1 MIKADKKALA
11 FRPCA
16 ICGKPVV
23 EAYKPFCSKR
33 CANIDLGR
41 WLKGSYAIAGSVDKI
56 VPVDV
61 FVPGCPPD
69 ADTIFYVI
77 SELVQGR
84 IPILKDDK
92 LYWQ

>member
-41 WLKGSYAIAGSVDKI
+41 WLKGSYAIAGE
-56 VPVDV
+56 PVDE
-61 FVPGCPPD
+61 
-69 ADTIFYVI
+69 A
-77 SELVQGR
+77 EQGDGSR
-84 IPILKDDK
+84 PRDESDD
-92 LYWQ
+92 